1 MAANTLAT
9 PVMRLRS
16 PQDVEPI
23 RALMLRVYPPPH
35 GPEAIWSALN
45 LLRHLERF
53 PEGQMVVEAG
63 GILVGTSTVLRVS
76 MEHALQPH
84 TWAAITG
91 SGSLSTHE
99 PDGEVLYGAN
109 IAVDPTWQNK
119 GIARLLYEGRIAL
132 GRRLG
137 CRIFVAGAR
146 IPGYHAVAGEMT
158 PEAYVQEV
166 VEGHRFD
173 PTLSKQLRV
182 GFQVRGVLHDYA
194 LDHETKDHAALIALE
209 L

>member
-1 MAANTLAT
+1 
-9 PVMRLRS
+9 MRLRTA
-16 PQDVEPI
+16 QDVEAI
-23 RALMLRVYPPPH
+23 RELMMRVYPPPH
-35 GPEAIWSALN
+35 GPEAIWSAVN

-63 GILVGTSTVLRVS
+63 GLMVGTSTVLRVS
-76 MEHALQPH
+76 MEHALAPH
-84 TWAAITG
+84 TWSWITG
-91 SGSLSTHE
+91 SGTLATHE
-99 PDGEVLYGAN
+99 PAGEALYGAN
-109 IAVDPTWQNK
+109 IAVDPAWQNK

-146 IPGYHAVAGEMT
+146 IPGYHAVAGELT

-166 VEGHRFD
+166 VAGRRFD

-182 GFQVRGVLHDYA
+182 GFQVRGVLRDYA
-194 LDHETKDHAALIALE
+194 LDHETMGHAALIALE

>member
-1 MAANTLAT
+1 MAANILAT
-9 PVMRLRS
+9 PVMRLRT

-23 RALMLRVYPPPH
+23 RALMMRVYPPPH

-63 GILVGTSTVLRVS
+63 GMMVGTSTVLRVS

-84 TWAAITG
+84 TWADITG
-91 SGSLSTHE
+91 SGSLSTHV
-99 PDGEVLYGAN
+99 PDGDALYGAN
-109 IAVDPTWQNK
+109 IAVDPAWQSK

-137 CRIFVAGAR
+137 CRVFAAGAR
-146 IPGYHAVAGEMT
+146 IPGYHAVADVMT
-158 PEAYVQEV
+158 PEAYVQAV
-166 VEGHRFD
+166 VEGRCFD

-182 GFQVRGVLHDYA
+182 GFQVRGVLWDYA
-194 LDHETKDHAALIALE
+194 LDHETMGHAALIAMDL
-209 L
+209 